1 VRWPPKERRDGFV
14 QKEGPVTKERFQ
26 ERFAELQKAFSRLEE
41 ALAVPV
47 TDTVIMDGVIQRFE
61 FTFELTWKTLKIL
74 LDHKGLATVAAPRDV
89 LQGAFAAGIISD
101 GEAFMQ
107 MLRDRNLTT
116 HIYKEEMAAQIYD
129 RIKNAHAAALR
140 TLLGRLATEKIA

>member
-1 VRWPPKERRDGFV
+1 MVE
-14 QKEGPVTKERFQ
+14 ERFQ
-26 ERFAELQKAFSRLEE
+26 ERFAELRKAFARLEE

-61 FTFELTWKTLKIL
+61 FTFELTWKTLKLL

-89 LQGAFAAGIISD
+89 LQGSFSAGILAD

-129 RIKNAHAAALR
+129 RIKNAHAAALH
-140 TLLGRLATEKIA
+140 TLIERLSKEGPA